1 MNIYKQILASTTESK
16 LLSSSVKQTKFGE
29 LPILVIQHK
38 SCCAAISLQG
48 AHLLFWQPS
57 TEQTPVIWLSKQSK
71 FEKGIAIRG
80 GVPICWPWFGPLGKP
95 SHGFA
100 RIVEW
105 TLDSCN
111 EDDDGV
117 DLVLVLSNNQQTKP
131 YFDKTFNVSLK
142 IHLGKTCEVDLSCS
156 GDFEATS
163 ALHTY
168 FGIDNISHV
177 VVNGLGDTY
186 QDRLTVENKPVTVG
200 QMTFNQEVD
209 RIYTNANTEITIS
222 DNIRNI
228 KLTTTNASDVVTWN
242 PWIDKAKAM
251 ADFGDDE
258 YQSMVCVEAGRI
270 NKPLKLSLNEQ
281 STYGFKIELI

>member
-38 SCCAAISLQG
+38 SCYAAVSLQG

-57 TEQTPVIWLSKQSK
+57 TEQTPIIWLSKQSK

-80 GVPICWPWFGPLGKP
+80 GVPVCWPWFGPLGTP

-111 EDDDGV
+111 EDDNGV

-131 YFDKTFNVSLK
+131 YFDKPFNVTLK
-142 IHLGKTCEVDLSCS
+142 IHLGKTCEVTLSCS

-177 VVNGLGDTY
+177 VVSGLGDTY
-186 QDRLTVENKPVTVG
+186 QDRLTVENKPATVG

-209 RIYTNANTEITIS
+209 RIYTNANTEMTIN
-222 DNIRNI
+222 DNVRTI

>member
-1 MNIYKQILASTTESK
+1 MNIYKQILVSTTESK

-38 SCCAAISLQG
+38 SCCAAVSLQG

-57 TEQTPVIWLSKQSK
+57 IEQTPVIWLSKQSK

-80 GVPICWPWFGPLGKP
+80 GVPICWPWFGPLGTP

-111 EDDDGV
+111 EEDDGV

-131 YFDKTFNVSLK
+131 YFDKPFNVSLK
-142 IHLGKTCEVDLSCS
+142 IHLGKTCEVALSCS
-156 GDFEATS
+156 GEFEATS

-168 FGIDNISHV
+168 FGIDNINHV
-177 VVNGLGDTY
+177 VVKGLGDTY

-222 DNIRNI
+222 DNVRTI

>member
-29 LPILVIQHK
+29 LSILVIQHK
-38 SCCAAISLQG
+38 SCCAAVSLQG

-100 RIVEW
+100 RIVKW

-177 VVNGLGDTY
+177 VVSGLGDTY

-222 DNIRNI
+222 DNVRNI